1 MFASHVMYQSAEKG
15 SMPFGGDTP
24 FTSRYN
30 RIIRSRDSVN
40 SLSSTCIRAPSS
52 ISAIARKT
60 SWASSVRLFL
70 SMARS
75 RRSNELFGWLTGQQ
89 DGCMRRR
96 NVGVLRGCRQ
106 RRQHGVVIEPEEA
119 KQLVRRRQLDDLR
132 QREPRQK
139 IGKFLRQTQPEH
151 PDCPVVAQ
159 HALCEHD
166 VRQVDFSN

>member
-60 SWASSVRLFL
+60 SWASSVRLFF

-89 DGCMRRR
+89 DGSMRRR
-96 NVGVLRGCRQ
+96 NVGVLRRCRQ
-106 RRQHGVVIEPEEA
+106 RRQHGVVIEAGEAEQLVRSRQLVGVMEAEEA
-119 KQLVRRRQLDDLR
+119 EQLVRRRQLDDLR

-139 IGKFLRQTQPEH
+139 IGKFLRQPQPEH
-151 PDCPVVAQ
+151 PDCPV
-159 HALCEHD
+159 
-166 VRQVDFSN
+166 